1 MENDY
6 KGGGVVVSVRTDVL
20 FSPYSESPISIA
32 TVLHYVYFGR
42 SPMYTGCVWAGG
54 TGNNSTVGFRQNRD
68 SVAKVQQKPYV
79 SPRASKWSRV
89 LFFKKIPPQKTL
101 RINPR
106 IATEHH
112 LPASILGFSG
122 GNKNNFPSGQ
132 NPTGST

>member
-1 MENDY
+1 MSSAAAVLALSAAAVENDY
-6 KGGGVVVSVRTDVL
+6 KGGGVVVSVRTAVL

-68 SVAKVQQKPYV
+68 SVAKVHQKPYV

-89 LFFKKIPPQKTL
+89 LFFKKIPPPEDPQ
-101 RINPR
+101 
-106 IATEHH
+106 
-112 LPASILGFSG
+112 
-122 GNKNNFPSGQ
+122 NKSENCH
-132 NPTGST
+132 